1 MRRSFWLP
9 LALATVAIAG
19 GLTCMACKKSVG
31 ELQTYDV
38 VADAPG
44 DPGHPAEVHLEM
56 QEGDLHVTPG
66 GVHVV
71 GGAAKTN
78 VSDLAPAVSTAG
90 YKLTV
95 SQGKPGVDASKWGT
109 GLIAD
114 YRLTLGTTPMALTV
128 SGGASSVDLEL
139 GGLAVHSLTVRNGAG
154 SVRVGEGAPNPMA
167 ADTIDVETGAGN
179 VTLTDVGRF
188 GASKLRVRAGAGVVN
203 VSLGSKVEREVSL
216 DLETGAGAVR
226 LAIPNGVSARAEV
239 KSEAGPLKV
248 TGWTKDGE
256 DYVLGAATPNPR
268 IRIRVKTGAGPIT
281 FDTAP

>member
-1 MRRSFWLP
+1 MLRSFWVP
-9 LALATVAIAG
+9 PALTTVAIAAA
-19 GLTCMACKKSVG
+19 LTSTACKKSVG

-44 DPGHPAEVHLEM
+44 DPGHPADVRLEM

-78 VSDLAPAVSTAG
+78 VSDLAPAVSTTG

-95 SQGKPGVDASKWGT
+95 SQGKPGVEASKWGT

-128 SGGASSVDLEL
+128 TGDASSVDLEL
-139 GGLAVHSLTVRNGAG
+139 GGLAIHSLTVRNNAG
-154 SVRVGEGAPNPMA
+154 SVRIGEGAPNPMA
-167 ADTIDVETGAGN
+167 ADSIEVETGAGN
-179 VTLTDVGRF
+179 VTLNDVGRF
-188 GASKLRVRAGAGVVN
+188 GASKLRVRAGAGVVT
-203 VSLGSKVEREVSL
+203 VSLGSKVERELSL
-216 DLETGAGAVR
+216 DLETGAGPVK
-226 LAIPNGVSARAEV
+226 LAIPSGVSARAEV

-248 TGWTKDGE
+248 NGWTKDGE
-256 DYVLGAATPNPR
+256 DYVLGAMTPNPR

-281 FDTAP
+281 FETTP